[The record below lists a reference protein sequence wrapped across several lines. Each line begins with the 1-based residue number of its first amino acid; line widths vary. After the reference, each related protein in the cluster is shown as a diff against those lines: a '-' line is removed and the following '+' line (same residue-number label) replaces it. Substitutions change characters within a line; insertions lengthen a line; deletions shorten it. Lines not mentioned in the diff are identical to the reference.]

1 MKRKKRATQKLALVL
16 VPALLAMS
24 GCASDETQR
33 DVYTRFEDCVAD
45 WGKPELCQKIAETEA
60 KEFAQNQGV
69 STGGGMNP
77 IIFWGPSYYPGDRA
91 VTFNGQTYQ
100 PKTHRAMSRPF
111 TVNSRSSSV
120 AKSSPG
126 TARSTSVSRGG
137 FGGGAR
143 AAGGGFGG

>member
-1 MKRKKRATQKLALVL
+1 MKKRKQASPIMLVL
-16 VPALLAMS
+16 VPALLAIS
-24 GCASDETQR
+24 GCTGDETQR

-45 WGKPELCQKIAETEA
+45 WGKPELCQKIAEAEA

-69 STGGGMNP
+69 TTGGGSSP

-91 VTFNGQTYQ
+91 VTFNGQTYE
-100 PKTHRAMSRPF
+100 PKANRAMSRPF
-111 TVNSRSSSV
+111 TVNSRSSSI
-120 AKSSPG
+120 ARSSPG